1 METHGSSRYLLALA
15 AMIVA
20 GFVLI
25 ASAVAIVNP
34 FGLMP
39 FAPTISGFN
48 TTKAA
53 RNERDRLIKR
63 YDVASLRPKT
73 VIVGTSRVK
82 FAFDPEK
89 VGGPFAPAYNAGID
103 ALLISEARHLLE
115 GYVRDGVPIKHV
127 FFELFLFQFFHSWP
141 GRQHDTLI
149 GRDNTFAD
157 LLSTTI
163 SGGAVRAAMETL
175 SASRALEV
183 VATQKNGFRPIE
195 VVATQK
201 NGFRPIAWPHNGVG
215 FVPNQWLASMRKKV
229 ESSSENKMFA
239 PDPPVSLL
247 RDEAFSDLAKI
258 VELCNA
264 HNIDL
269 RFFIG
274 PLHPVF
280 AYTQGK
286 VLLHEWLRRIS
297 TMPQV
302 ISFLT
307 TPEFRDY
314 ELTRPKLY
322 YSDYS
327 HVSFAAG
334 ELMISDLMAYPN
346 LRYGRVLNST
356 TLPEIIAEWD
366 DQLSAWAKLNS
377 DFVFLH

>member
-1 METHGSSRYLLALA
+1 MESRRASRYLLALA

-25 ASAVAIVNP
+25 TGAVAIVNP

-39 FAPTISGFN
+39 LAPTIPGFN
-48 TTKAA
+48 TTKVA

-63 YDVASLRPKT
+63 YDPVTLRPKT

-89 VGGPFAPAYNAGID
+89 VSSSFAPAYNAGID
-103 ALLISEARHLLE
+103 ALLISEARQLLE
-115 GYVRDGVPIKHV
+115 GYLRDGIPIKHV

-141 GRQHDTLI
+141 GRQQENLI
-149 GRDNTFAD
+149 GNHNTITD
-157 LLSTTI
+157 LLSTTM
-163 SGGAVRAAMETL
+163 SGGAVRAAMETI
-175 SASRALEV
+175 SASRAS
-183 VATQKNGFRPIE
+183 GII
-195 VVATQK
+195 ATQK
-201 NGFRPIAWPHNGVG
+201 NGFRPIARPHNGVG
-215 FVPNQWLASMRKKV
+215 FVPPQWLASFRKDV
-229 ESSSENKMFA
+229 ESSSKERILA
-239 PDPPVSLL
+239 PESPISLL
-247 RDEAFSDLAKI
+247 WDEAFTDLAKI

-269 RFFIG
+269 KFFIG

-280 AYTQGK
+280 AYMQGK

-307 TPEFRDY
+307 APEFRDY

-322 YSDYS
+322 YTDYS
-327 HVSFAAG
+327 HMSFAATD
-334 ELMISDLMAYPN
+334 LIIDDLMAYPN
-346 LRYGRVLNST
+346 LRYGRVLNSN

-366 DQLSAWAKLNS
+366 NQLSAWTKLNA
-377 DFVFLH
+377 DFVRGNNTEFAR